1 MEFKKRELVL
11 TLWNF
16 PDKSAVVRLD
26 TRIITTTPDVTLK
39 QNKQCSWHP
48 CFLFCNKSCN
58 IFIFRIYFH
67 NGSPSL
73 CLSLFYTIFPFSFVV
88 SFFPSFYF
96 ITKQKNFQ
104 FPQQKHS
111 KTNKKNQQKNTDS
124 IFWQPMLLMSL
135 YMNVST
141 IILTVFSISST
152 PNSFFFLVY

>member
-1 MEFKKRELVL
+1 M
-11 TLWNF
+11 TLWKF

-39 QNKQCSWHP
+39 QNNKQCSWHP
-48 CFLFCNKSCN
+48 FFLFCNKSCN

-96 ITKQKNFQ
+96 ITKQNNFQ
-104 FPQQKHS
+104 FPQQNIQKQI
-111 KTNKKNQQKNTDS
+111 KKPTKKNTDS